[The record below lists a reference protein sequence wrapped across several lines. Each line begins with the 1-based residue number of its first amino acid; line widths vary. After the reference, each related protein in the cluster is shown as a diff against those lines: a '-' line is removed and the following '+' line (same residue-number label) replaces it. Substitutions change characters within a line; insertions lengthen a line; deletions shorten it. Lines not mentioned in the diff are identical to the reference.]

1 MISTQK
7 ELTVNENIFYLHSP
21 IKTAVI
27 YRIGDDLSKYYII
40 DGDWSH
46 AHNVYGDGSCV
57 KHPLPEEIY
66 KDTAEALAKILSE
79 KEPVY
84 LEELRQ
90 AIVQGAY
97 LIEAGWII

>member
-1 MISTQK
+1 MIPTNQ
-7 ELTVNENIFYLHSP
+7 V
-21 IKTAVI
+21 KTAVI